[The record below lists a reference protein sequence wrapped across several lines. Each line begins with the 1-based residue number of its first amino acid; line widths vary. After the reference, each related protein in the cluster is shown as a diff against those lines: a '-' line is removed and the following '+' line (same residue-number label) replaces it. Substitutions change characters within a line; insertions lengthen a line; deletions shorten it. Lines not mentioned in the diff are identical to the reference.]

1 GGSGLPGRSATRLT
15 QCVGIASSPSR
26 NLVGS
31 LISGVG
37 VERER
42 ARVHAPALARRARA
56 VVEDVAQ
63 VAAAARAAHLGARHA
78 VAAVLEQLDVGRVG
92 RLGEARPARARFAL
106 RVRAEQLRTAAG
118 AAVGA
123 VVVVVYVGAGERA
136 LGRAVAQHLVGLG
149 GQLGAPLLVGL
160 GDLGHR

>member
-1 GGSGLPGRSATRLT
+1 MSAIGKIAVRSLGPAGSLVCGFSGGSGLPGRSATRLT

-63 VAAAARAAHLGARHA
+63 VAAAARAAHPGARHA
-78 VAAVLEQLDVGRVG
+78 L
-92 RLGEARPARARFAL
+92 
-106 RVRAEQLRTAAG
+106 
-118 AAVGA
+118 
-123 VVVVVYVGAGERA
+123 
-136 LGRAVAQHLVGLG
+136 
-149 GQLGAPLLVGL
+149 
-160 GDLGHR
+160 